1 MTFGRLAGICSLCVV
16 KRGERRFTTDNIQL
30 ASTTVPEPAS
40 VVLVGLGIDGMF
52 MSRRLRRQE

>member
-1 MTFGRLAGICSLCVV
+1 M
-16 KRGERRFTTDNIQL
+16 
-30 ASTTVPEPAS
+30 PEPAS